1 MPHVVPLSAPEPV
14 HGAPDRPRTT
24 AQVAGVIAGVV
35 AFPVIGSVLAM
46 NGMPVGDVIA
56 LVSSLGAVGTASV
69 VACVRL
75 TGRHTAGPLTG
86 ALAAAA
92 VRAAQEPRP

>member
-14 HGAPDRPRTT
+14 PGAPGRPRAA
-24 AQVAGVIAGVV
+24 AQVAGVV
-35 AFPVIGSVLAM
+35 AFPVIGGVLAM
-46 NGMPVGDVIA
+46 SGMSVGDVIA
-56 LVSSLGAVGTASV
+56 LVSSCGAAGTAFV

-75 TGRHTAGPLTG
+75 TGRHAAGPLAG

>member
-14 HGAPDRPRTT
+14 PGAPGRPRAG
-24 AQVAGVIAGVV
+24 AQAAGAVAGVV
-35 AFPVIGSVLAM
+35 AVPVIGGVLAM
-46 NGMPVGDVIA
+46 SGMPVGDVIA
-56 LVSSLGAVGTASV
+56 LVSCCGVAGAATV

-75 TGRHTAGPLTG
+75 TGRHAAGPLAA

-92 VRAAQEPRP
+92 VHAAQEPRP